1 MAASSLTTT
10 CSTTA
15 RRKGLLS
22 HAPAPTR
29 RMTVAMSNRKLALE
43 RSEGTWSVVR
53 RLIGYDRY
61 DSRTALEALNRVY
74 DLTRLYVNF
83 FQPDMKLV
91 HKSRHGARVH
101 KFYDTAQT
109 PYRRLLSAGILT
121 EVKQQELA
129 AMYHRLNPAL
139 LLRQIN
145 ENLERLWDMAR
156 YPATQP
162 GKGKTK
168 EASVTGIMRQPLT
181 VR

>member
-1 MAASSLTTT
+1 MEASSLTTT

-15 RRKGLLS
+15 RSRKALS

-29 RMTVAMSNRKLALE
+29 RITVAMSNRKLALE
-43 RSEGTWSVVR
+43 RSEGIWSVLR

-61 DSRTALEALNRVY
+61 DSKAALEVLNRVY

-101 KFYDTAQT
+101 KVYDTAQT

-121 EVKQQELA
+121 EVKQQELW
-129 AMYHRLNPAL
+129 
-139 LLRQIN
+139 RQCTI
-145 ENLERLWDMAR
+145 ASS
-156 YPATQP
+156 QP
-162 GKGKTK
+162 CSVGKSTR
-168 EASVTGIMRQPLT
+168 T
-181 VR
+181 